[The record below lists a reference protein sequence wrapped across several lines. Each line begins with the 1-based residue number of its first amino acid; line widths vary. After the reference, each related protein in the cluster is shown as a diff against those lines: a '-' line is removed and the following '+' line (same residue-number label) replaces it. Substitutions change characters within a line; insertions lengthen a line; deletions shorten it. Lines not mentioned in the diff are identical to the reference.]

1 MNYLYVKYDHYK
13 NFISENK
20 VDRLSKNLK
29 ITVASPKSGKL
40 INELFDYPIE
50 TEYKIEKY
58 LPNILISFK
67 TNSNNIY
74 RLDIIRI
81 VEKDKG
87 NEFINHIAFSDYNN
101 NLDDEDNYERLLD
114 RNEMVEILNRIHF
127 ILLDLVED
135 KIINNKFCIGGTK
148 LEKKNNIYEFLLKV
162 IVGENG
168 FKKEITNI
176 YDTGY
181 GLYFEV

>member
-29 ITVASPKSGKL
+29 ITGK
-40 INELFDYPIE
+40 
-50 TEYKIEKY
+50 
-58 LPNILISFK
+58 
-67 TNSNNIY
+67 
-74 RLDIIRI
+74 
-81 VEKDKG
+81 
-87 NEFINHIAFSDYNN
+87 EFINHIVFSDYSN

-114 RNEMVEILNRIHF
+114 RNEMVEILNRIRF
-127 ILLDLVED
+127 ILLDLVKD
-135 KIINNKFCIGGTK
+135 KVINNKFCIGGTK

-168 FKKEITNI
+168 FKKELTDI
-176 YDTGY
+176 YNTGY